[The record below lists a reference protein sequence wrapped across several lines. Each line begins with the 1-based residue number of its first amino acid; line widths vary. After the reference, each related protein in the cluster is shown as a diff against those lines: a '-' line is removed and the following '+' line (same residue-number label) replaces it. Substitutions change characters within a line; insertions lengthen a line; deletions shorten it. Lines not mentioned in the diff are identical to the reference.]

1 MPRGENR
8 ATAVSVGW
16 PCVIPLFAKL
26 QLSNSERTWNSGAR
40 ERWDTRSYCSQLSER
55 WRNA

>member
-8 ATAVSVGW
+8 ATAVCVGW

-26 QLSNSERTWNSGAR
+26 QLSNSETYFEFRS
-40 ERWDTRSYCSQLSER
+40 TRVMGY
-55 WRNA
+55 A